1 MYKDQSRGICTIP
14 NVVHRPIHQNI
25 ILTHLHTSTTML
37 FNFGLLATL
46 AALASASPLSTSHAL
61 SERNQD
67 ITRLGSVGK
76 VLSGGTS
83 FGDLV
88 FVSGQVPTLANNIIV
103 PGGIKN
109 ETALCIEKVAAVLKQ
124 AGTDWSRVLKVTVLM
139 QGKFTTPSKM
149 KANRNLRAIF
159 SDINDFAAMN
169 EVYSSMIPDPKPARS
184 AFEVGNLPVA

>member
-1 MYKDQSRGICTIP
+1 
-14 NVVHRPIHQNI
+14 
-25 ILTHLHTSTTML
+25 ML

-46 AALASASPLSTSHAL
+46 TALASATPLSPASPALTS
-61 SERNQD
+61 RNQD

-83 FGDLV
+83 FGNLV
-88 FVSGQVPTLANNIIV
+88 FVSGQVPLTANNTLV

-109 ETALCIEKVAAVLKQ
+109 ETALCIEKVGAVLKQ

-139 QGKFTTPSKM
+139 QGKFTALPKPEAS
-149 KANRNLRAIF
+149 RNLPAMF
-159 SDINDFAAMN
+159 PDINDFAAMN
-169 EVYSSMIPDPKPARS
+169 EVYSAMIPDPKPARS